1 MPLVMLFD
9 DVCTLKLVNSIKRF
23 IPLCSASLRQSKAT
37 EVSCVV
43 KKLLTNLLNKITVSF
58 SLNGNLA
65 LFYLVNVQPGRGTG
79 KEVSILW
86 SSSSLG
92 PLNLQRPPVPKKELL
107 FQAVPQPLECVR
119 PISISEFLKEERK
132 KN

>member
-65 LFYLVNVQPGRGTG
+65 LFFLVHV
-79 KEVSILW
+79 
-86 SSSSLG
+86 
-92 PLNLQRPPVPKKELL
+92 
-107 FQAVPQPLECVR
+107 
-119 PISISEFLKEERK
+119 
-132 KN
+132 